1 MHGVTPHG
9 RYVHDD
15 CFLAGKQLLK
25 EIEKAAQEALDKHER
40 LLHLKVM
47 ELLLGAMVQR
57 QGVRETRKLLLRYAR
72 DLREFHI

>member
-1 MHGVTPHG
+1 MHGFDPHG
-9 RYVHDD
+9 RHVHDD
-15 CFLAGKQLLK
+15 CPLAGKQPLK
-25 EIEKAAQEALDKHER
+25 EIEKAAIEALDKHER

-47 ELLLGAMVQR
+47 ELLLGAMVRR

>member
-1 MHGVTPHG
+1 MM
-9 RYVHDD
+9 D
-15 CFLAGKQLLK
+15 
-25 EIEKAAQEALDKHER
+25 EIDRAARDAIAKHER

>member
-1 MHGVTPHG
+1 MN
-9 RYVHDD
+9 
-15 CFLAGKQLLK
+15 
-25 EIEKAAQEALDKHER
+25 EIEKAALEALDKHER